1 MHRVTFYLPWLAV
14 AAALAILSTAALSL
28 AGSSPPQAEP
38 EIVDTAELL
47 PPEEP
52 LMVPDV
58 RFQPYVFAKGILE
71 DAGFAWRVKGGA
83 KGFPAN
89 VVVTQKPAPGTLL
102 RDTGAPTVV
111 LALERNTDY
120 EQRGLA
126 KNKSPYK
133 GTKNVRWNDE
143 PVEPVPPP
151 GEEEPSAPE
160 PPAEEAPAAEPAPA
174 PAEPVEPA
182 PVEPPDASSEESSS
196 RPPAFIVPGA
206 PPEPPNEIPLV
217 ARVENLAAKLA
228 GETQTDEL
236 VDHWL
241 FQHEWVVTG
250 AEFGWAEGEEAL
262 VKLIELDNDLQ
273 ARWGIGAKSAE
284 VAQKAL
290 DGVRAELAEVAQS
303 S

>member
-1 MHRVTFYLPWLAV
+1 MHRVTFYLPWVAV

-28 AGSSPPQAEP
+28 AGSSPQQAEP

-47 PPEEP
+47 PAEEP
-52 LMVPDV
+52 LVVPDV

-89 VVVTQKPAPGTLL
+89 VVMTQKPAPGTLL
-102 RDTGAPTVV
+102 VDTGAPTIV

-133 GTKNVRWNDE
+133 GTKNVRWGE
-143 PVEPVPPP
+143 EPAAPSPPPVE
-151 GEEEPSAPE
+151 E
-160 PPAEEAPAAEPAPA
+160 PPSPPEPAAEKESAAEAAPA
-174 PAEPVEPA
+174 PAEPAKPA
-182 PVEPPDASSEESSS
+182 PVEPPDPSSEKPEG

-217 ARVENLAAKLA
+217 ARVENLTAKLA
-228 GETQTDEL
+228 GEQQTDEL

-250 AEFGWAEGEEAL
+250 AEFGWAGGEEAL
-262 VKLIELDNDLQ
+262 VKLIELDEDLQ

-284 VAQKAL
+284 VARTAL
-290 DGVRAELAEVAQS
+290 DEVRAELAEAAQS